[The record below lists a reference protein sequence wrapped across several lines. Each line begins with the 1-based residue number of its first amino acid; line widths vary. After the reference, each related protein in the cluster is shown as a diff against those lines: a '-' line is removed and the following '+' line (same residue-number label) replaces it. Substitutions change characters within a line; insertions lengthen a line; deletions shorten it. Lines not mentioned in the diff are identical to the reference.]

1 MAAETFE
8 TNYLIVGA
16 GAMGMAFL
24 EEMIL
29 NSDTKECIII
39 DKRSGVG
46 GHWRDSYDFVTLQCN
61 APVYGLNSSS
71 LAPEGPEL
79 PTKYQ
84 ILEHFERGL
93 ERLMKTDRVKFL
105 GQVKY
110 VGRNE
115 DGSYKLASTLV
126 DGLEYNVVVKDKLV
140 DATRTENHVPATRP
154 PQYKVA
160 EGMTVIPV
168 NGLAKIP
175 EGPWSE
181 YYVVGAGKT
190 GLDATLYLL
199 NRQVP
204 PNKINMVL
212 PNDCWFLD
220 RETLN
225 VPGNFSQILLKVFC
239 DPELKDVTSHMHAL
253 EREGLLSRLSQ
264 DVEPTRFRGAVV
276 AANEVERLR
285 SVNIVRTGRFDRIEK
300 DKIVFVNGETRPV
313 TSSSL
318 FIDCSSLSTLFD
330 KALPI
335 FEKERIN
342 LQYTT
347 MPPNPGMAASTI
359 AALDIKY
366 PDEPD
371 KKNDIFPVLDVPQ
384 TAVQLCSCL
393 LIDMKARANIN
404 KELGF
409 WWQQSRRNFIIHHLS
424 WETVNKMLRGEN
436 AEQKE
441 KMKAKLEMLV
451 KSEGKNAE
459 HTTSYR

>member
-1 MAAETFE
+1 
-8 TNYLIVGA
+8 
-16 GAMGMAFL
+16 MGMAFL
-24 EEMIL
+24 EELIL
-29 NSDTKECIII
+29 NSDSKEAIIV

-61 APVYGLNSSS
+61 APVYGLNSAA

-93 ERLMKTDRVKFL
+93 ERLQKTGRVKFI

-110 VGRNE
+110 VGKNA
-115 DGSYKLASTLV
+115 DGSYKLESTLV
-126 DGLEYNVVVKDKLV
+126 EGLEYNVMVKDKLV

-154 PQYKVA
+154 PKYQVA

-168 NGLAKIP
+168 NGLAKLP

-190 GLDATLYLL
+190 GMDATLYLL
-199 NRQVP
+199 KRQVP
-204 PNKINMVL
+204 PEKVNLVL

-225 VPGNFSQILLKVFC
+225 VPGNFGGKLLKVFS
-239 DPELKDVTSHMHAL
+239 DPNLKDVKSHMHAL
-253 EREGLLSRLSQ
+253 EKEGLLTRFSQ
-264 DVEPTRFRGAVV
+264 DIEPTRFRGAVV
-276 AANEVERLR
+276 AEDEVERMR
-285 SVNIVRTGRFDRIEK
+285 AVNIIRTGRIERIEK
-300 DKIVFVNGETRPV
+300 DKIVFANGETRPA
-313 TSSSL
+313 SSSTL

-330 KALPI
+330 KAKPI
-335 FEKERIN
+335 FEKKQIN

-359 AALDIKY
+359 AALDLKY
-366 PDEPD
+366 PDNTD
-371 KKNDIFPVLDVPQ
+371 KKNEVFPVLDVPQ
-384 TAVQLCSCL
+384 TAVELCAAL
-393 LIDMKARANIN
+393 LIDMKARENIN

-424 WETVNKMLRGEN
+424 WETVNKMLKGEN
-436 AEQKE
+436 KE
-441 KMKAKLEMLV
+441 EKQKMKEKLEMLV
-451 KSEGKNAE
+451 KQEGGKQE
-459 HTTSYR
+459 KHDFKG